1 MDNPNILIV
10 ESDPK
15 NLQILKESFES
26 AGFLVDIAS
35 DGQEALKLIQTQ
47 KPDIVLTEVDLP
59 KLDGFQLLKKIQEN
73 LIGVNIPLIFLTNR
87 RDISDKLESLRSGVK
102 DYMIKPLH
110 VKEIIARVNMVL
122 RRLNKVKQAE
132 IDAAKKMVGRL
143 EEQNVMD
150 LVESFGVKRQSGV
163 LTVYDEFN
171 RSGEIYFRDGA
182 VVNASLGNLKGENA
196 VYEMMTW
203 RNGHFIMNF
212 KDIATEDTI
221 AVSNLGLLLEGYK
234 RRQEVER
241 LKSQLPPLNSVLVKT
256 PIFNKILQKRPISS
270 DARMF
275 ISLFDGKRTLAQII
289 ADSHY
294 DHLKTL
300 ERTVKLYNQ
309 GFIKPVETV
318 EPVKEEVQ
326 ASSIH
331 ELTEKREVPPVEKE
345 PQWSAEEE
353 QELPQESTIIQHE
366 SEPVEDKN
374 SESIPIES
382 NNGEQTDLM
391 EDRNKTLEVAYE
403 DNHLDKIPTE
413 EVVNQ
418 NDNTNNNSLEQQDTE
433 EITRSIEESSE
444 NNGKESLNEIQQEE
458 TESKDEDL
466 VTEKSTESAPE
477 LAVAEEK
484 YEKLPD
490 ASELDMV
497 FHALFAESNYPTNHL
512 VIISPEAKIRKEII
526 ATLSSESF
534 NPKSINITFDKLIEV
549 VKIQTYSQMNIKIL
563 GISVEKKYLK
573 VLEEIKDSL
582 GGLLFII
589 NDSETSNLNYLAYV
603 IHQIKKIITAPIL
616 IAINRTDERKKL
628 SLDFFRNLLKLDNN
642 QVLVECNSKDSQTF
656 ITLLKELLSPEQR
669 LKLSQDS
676 EKANIGSN

>member
-212 KDIATEDTI
+212 KDIVTEDTI

-484 YEKLPD
+484 YEKVPD

-603 IHQIKKIITAPIL
+603 IHQIKKIMTAPIL

-676 EKANIGSN
+676 EKANISSH

>member
-345 PQWSAEEE
+345 PQWSAEEK

-484 YEKLPD
+484 YEKVPD